1 MEIPLYFKVLA
12 DTISVYCCLTKIIL
26 HIVLFSVLV
35 IKSLGTEQ
43 ILLPGNHWGRYK
55 TLSSPQP
62 AFVHLQLHFDWAEH
76 NWKTTTIPELTH
88 WFDGFQMVLI
98 DSENELLF
106 HATCMEKHML
116 DKHTNQGY
124 ESYYWSHVWLKT
136 TSSEFFILQICVKN
150 DDN

>member
-1 MEIPLYFKVLA
+1 
-12 DTISVYCCLTKIIL
+12 
-26 HIVLFSVLV
+26 
-35 IKSLGTEQ
+35 
-43 ILLPGNHWGRYK
+43 
-55 TLSSPQP
+55 
-62 AFVHLQLHFDWAEH
+62 
-76 NWKTTTIPELTH
+76 
-88 WFDGFQMVLI
+88 MVLR

-124 ESYYWSHVWLKT
+124 ESYYWSHVWLQT